1 MVNSIHSIAH
11 YGDERCI
18 AMKLT
23 VHCGKDTEFS
33 GCSEMIGEYIKK
45 ENTPLVSVV
54 MPAYNKERYIEQ
66 AIRSVMNQT
75 YPRWEMIV
83 VDDGSSDATRDI
95 VESLVKEDSRIRLVC
110 NGENCGAAVS
120 RNRAFGM
127 CQGSYVA
134 LLDSDDLWYPEK
146 LERQVQL
153 AQTTG
158 ADIVYCSYGIIDQF
172 GNKHCEDFIVP
183 EFTTFDSF
191 LTRSVISCSTAL
203 LSNRITK
210 ECRFETEFYH
220 EDLVFWFQLLKN
232 GYSARG
238 LQMVLAQYRVMTGTK
253 ASNKVKSAMFR
264 WQIYRKYLGIPAV
277 KSAKLLLRYAVLGFR
292 KYKKYPEAGYEKDGD

>member
-1 MVNSIHSIAH
+1 MI
-11 YGDERCI
+11 
-18 AMKLT
+18 LT
-23 VHCGKDTEFS
+23 EYCGKDMEFP
-33 GCSEMIGEYIKK
+33 GCSDVIGESINK

-54 MPAYNKERYIEQ
+54 MPAYNMERYIEQ
-66 AIRSVMNQT
+66 AIRSVMSQT
-75 YPRWEMIV
+75 YSCWEMIV

-95 VESLVKEDSRIRLVC
+95 IQMLAKEDSRIQLVC
-110 NGENCGAAVS
+110 NAENCGAAAS

-127 CQGSYVA
+127 CKGRYIA
-134 LLDSDDLWYPEK
+134 LLDSDDLWLPEK

-153 AQTTG
+153 AQATG
-158 ADIVYCSYGIIDQF
+158 ADIVYCSYGIIDQY
-172 GNKHCEDFIVP
+172 GNKHCEDFLVP
-183 EFTTFDSF
+183 ESTTFDSF

-203 LSNRITK
+203 LSSRITQK
-210 ECRFETEFYH
+210 YRFETEFYH

-238 LQMVLAQYRVMTGTK
+238 LQMVLAQYRVMTGTR

-264 WQIYRKYLGIPAV
+264 WEIYRKYLGMSAI

-292 KYKKYPEAGYEKDGD
+292 KYKKYPEAGYEKDRD